1 MPDMNCTEFETQLR
15 QLVLDRRSLDE
26 GPDEGSG
33 SRAEFWRDLRAQA
46 NACPH
51 CRQLWNEFALL
62 DRALPL
68 CRDLTPPVD
77 LADAVISRWK
87 NENATDDFS
96 TKTRPPISGSTQSP
110 RSTGRSAIVL
120 LMAIAAAVLACFAVL
135 ITPRQ
140 HDELPPTFPV
150 AKNDSPD
157 SPGSPINQR
166 ATKPVKTPDLNW
178 QTMAEEAGSAY
189 WALANDTAESLASV
203 TVFVPARKPAPKKQS
218 TEAVPPQESW
228 TKGIGTGLKPIGRD
242 VGRAMGFLLDALPDQ
257 KTL

>member
-1 MPDMNCTEFETQLR
+1 MLDMNCTEFEAQLKR
-15 QLVLDRRSLDE
+15 LALDRRSLEE
-26 GPDEGSG
+26 GPDEDSG
-33 SRAEFWRDLRAQA
+33 IQAEIWRVLRAQA
-46 NACPH
+46 NACRH

-62 DRALPL
+62 DRVLPL
-68 CRDLTPPVD
+68 CRELTPPVD

-87 NENATDDFS
+87 NESVGGDFS
-96 TKTRPPISGSTQSP
+96 TKTRPPISGSTQPP
-110 RSTGRSAIVL
+110 RSAGRSAIVL
-120 LMAIAAAVLACFAVL
+120 LMTIAATVLACFAL
-135 ITPRQ
+135 LFSPRQ

-150 AKNDSPD
+150 AKNDSPNP
-157 SPGSPINQR
+157 PGSPIDQQP
-166 ATKPVKTPDLNW
+166 TKPVKPPDLNW

-203 TVFVPARKPAPKKQS
+203 TVFVPPRKPRAK
-218 TEAVPPQESW
+218 TEPDQAIPPQETW